1 MMMMPTLKTK
11 VKREVKVTLVE
22 EVAEG
27 LVYDLAC
34 GDHTHRVTVGLDGKN
49 PLASLQHC
57 ADKHA
62 EAVIKREANKKT
74 LVDAGLPIILVKPKG
89 GK

>member
-1 MMMMPTLKTK
+1 MMMKTLKTK
-11 VKREVKVTLVE
+11 AKREVGVTLVE

-34 GDHTHRVTVGLDGKN
+34 GDHTHRVTVGLDGEN

-57 ADKHA
+57 ADEHA

-74 LVDAGLPIILVKPKG
+74 LVDAGLPTVTTKAKG

>member
-1 MMMMPTLKTK
+1 MMKILKTK
-11 VKREVKVTLVE
+11 AKRDVKVTLVE

-27 LVYDLAC
+27 LVYDLSC
-34 GDHTHRVTVGLDGKN
+34 DGNIHRVTVGLDGEN
-49 PLASLQHC
+49 PMASLQHC

-74 LVDAGLPIILVKPKG
+74 LVDAGLPTIPVKLKG